1 MVRNTPPSSDKVE
14 QPTIIYSEP
23 QAQPGNLKTYVVTLR
38 GSTHF
43 KIIAVKAEDYQG
55 LLERLTEEG
64 QIPHYYSLEHYVD
77 IDTESSFQ
85 PITVLER
92 K

>member
-23 QAQPGNLKTYVVTLR
+23 QAQPGSLKSYVVTLR

-43 KIIAVKAEDYQG
+43 KILVVKAEDYKD
-55 LLERLTEEG
+55 LVERLTAEG
-64 QIPHYYSLEHYVD
+64 QIPHYYSLEHYID
-77 IDTESSFQ
+77 IDMDSSFQ

>member
-1 MVRNTPPSSDKVE
+1 MVRTTPPTSDAVE
-14 QPTIIYSEP
+14 QPTILYSES

-38 GSTHF
+38 GNTHF
-43 KIIAVKAEDYQG
+43 KVLVVKAEDYKD
-55 LLERLTEEG
+55 LLERLTSEG
-64 QIPHYYSLEHYVD
+64 QIPHYYSVEHYID
-77 IDTESSFQ
+77 IDPESSFQ